1 MLRENAHQPGL
12 RSAGRSTGIPAGSA
26 GSMMYRY
33 FSNNGVGEE
42 PVAHPGDGGLGLDRV
57 VAGQPDFQVLA
68 DANIG
73 DGVVAQAV
81 EAAEDGLAWGA
92 LTAGLRLT

>member
-1 MLRENAHQPGL
+1 MA
-12 RSAGRSTGIPAGSA
+12 
-26 GSMMYRY
+26 Y
-33 FSNNGVGEE
+33 
-42 PVAHPGDGGLGLDRV
+42 PGDGGRGRV
-57 VAGQPDFQVLA
+57 GAGQPDFQVLA

-73 DGVVAQAV
+73 DGVVARAV

>member
-1 MLRENAHQPGL
+1 M
-12 RSAGRSTGIPAGSA
+12 
-26 GSMMYRY
+26 
-33 FSNNGVGEE
+33 
-42 PVAHPGDGGLGLDRV
+42 AHPAHGGLGRGQV
-57 VAGQPDFQVLA
+57 VAGQPDLQVLA

-92 LTAGLRLT
+92 LTAGLRVT